1 MGVFS
6 DLLNSSDEKK
16 PTKSKSKPQNKFY
29 YNPDL
34 NFKKI
39 YVPGLSILGMTTM
52 YLKSGRF
59 IPTMTGALVAGAFAF
74 QTHEYINWHRVRYG
88 NYMRAKMMEKQVK
101 EGMDPRNIEARFEAR
116 TGKQLSEYNKDLI
129 K

>member
-1 MGVFS
+1 
-6 DLLNSSDEKK
+6 
-16 PTKSKSKPQNKFY
+16 
-29 YNPDL
+29 
-34 NFKKI
+34 
-39 YVPGLSILGMTTM
+39 M